1 MFGSPTPTGIAT
13 WDDLGVAEV
22 ACHIN
27 TSTAECMSR
36 LRAEACRLGGDI
48 LYNIPTRPLRPR
60 DELVVYRAQVA
71 HTRTATAKQ
80 ESKKA
85 DEPAPPAE
93 PEATSSNPIQPLPH
107 APADAGAD

>member
-1 MFGSPTPTGIAT
+1 MFGSPTPTGIAA

-27 TSTAECMSR
+27 ISSAECISR
-36 LRAEACRLGGDI
+36 LRAEACRMGGDI
-48 LYNIPTRPLRPR
+48 LYNIPSSPLRPR

-71 HTRTATAKQ
+71 HTRAAAAKQ
-80 ESKKA
+80 ESKKT

-93 PEATSSNPIQPLPH
+93 PAATSSNPIQPLPH
-107 APADAGAD
+107 APVDAGTD